1 MISILLNILKIL
13 GILLL
18 ILLAIILTV
27 LILILFVPVRYS
39 VTAKRKVEEEKPIQA
54 KVKITWLLHI
64 LNMRF
69 LYPDAAY
76 LRVRVFCFTIFRSDK
91 KQEPEKAKSTGES
104 SSEKA
109 KESSEESPKE
119 SLKEAIEEEQRNPQI
134 KETNAVEDDTH
145 QTLEEIEKTEVPPT
159 WKGFFKKLIHIIR
172 NIKYTIL
179 KIYDKI
185 KHILENIEYYLKVIR
200 SEAFQS
206 AFGVCSSQLAVLLI
220 SIRPRKISG
229 DLLIGTGDPAGTGQ
243 ILAIYGMLY
252 PVIGNHISITPDFE
266 RQIIEGNLF
275 VKGRITVIRLI
286 QVAWKVYFHK
296 DIRRVIRLLKR
307 EAA

>member
-1 MISILLNILKIL
+1 MISILLNVLKIS

-18 ILLAIILTV
+18 ILLAIILTA
-27 LILILFVPVRYS
+27 LLLILFVPVRYT
-39 VTAKRKVEEEKPIQA
+39 VTAERKLQEEKPLQA
-54 KVKITWLLHI
+54 KVKVTWLLHI

-91 KQEPEKAKSTGES
+91 KQE
-104 SSEKA
+104 SEKA
-109 KESSEESPKE
+109 KAAAGPPSEKE
-119 SLKEAIEEEQRNPQI
+119 KERVKEASKEDHKRNPG
-134 KETNAVEDDTH
+134 KEAKAVEDDNNKAMPET
-145 QTLEEIEKTEVPPT
+145 EKTEAPT
-159 WKGFFKKLIHIIR
+159 WQDFFHKLFHVLQ
-172 NIKYTIL
+172 NIKYTII

-185 KHILENIEYYLKVIR
+185 KHILKNTEYYLNVIR

-206 AFGVCSSQLAVLLI
+206 AYGVCSSQIAVLLK
-220 SIRPRKISG
+220 SIRPRKLRG
-229 DLLIGTGDPAGTGQ
+229 NLLIGTGDPAGTGQ
-243 ILAIYGMLY
+243 IFAIYGMLY

-275 VKGRITVIRLI
+275 VKGRITVIRLL
-286 QVAWKVYFHK
+286 QVAWRVYFHK

>member
-1 MISILLNILKIL
+1 M
-13 GILLL
+13 
-18 ILLAIILTV
+18 
-27 LILILFVPVRYS
+27 
-39 VTAKRKVEEEKPIQA
+39 
-54 KVKITWLLHI
+54 
-64 LNMRF
+64 
-69 LYPDAAY
+69 
-76 LRVRVFCFTIFRSDK
+76 
-91 KQEPEKAKSTGES
+91 
-104 SSEKA
+104 
-109 KESSEESPKE
+109 
-119 SLKEAIEEEQRNPQI
+119 KEAIEEEQRNPQI